1 MFLYTNVLALRLFQK
16 GFHLLISLLDS
27 AKAPLPSIRPTDG
40 EDAEPAGVV
49 ADRRGSPSGRPVI
62 YDVIVIGSAPPTRH
76 FDVDTHCKDTVPKIG
91 KTNSR
96 KGNCAAAVPI
106 STFIYL

>member
-16 GFHLLISLLDS
+16 GFHLLISLLDFC
-27 AKAPLPSIRPTDG
+27 KAPHPTDG

-96 KGNCAAAVPI
+96 
-106 STFIYL
+106 